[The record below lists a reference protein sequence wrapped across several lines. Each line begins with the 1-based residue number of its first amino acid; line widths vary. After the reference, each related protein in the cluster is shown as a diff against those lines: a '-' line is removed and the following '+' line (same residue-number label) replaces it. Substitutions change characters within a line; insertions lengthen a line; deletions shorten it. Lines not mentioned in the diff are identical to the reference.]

1 MTIMIKPKLDAPMT
15 SHKAMRIRKQ
25 SYKHKQERVHRQY
38 HEGIADYYNAQ
49 ADAIQ
54 HVLDTHDDMPLDA
67 REDGEQRVTA
77 LRAQA
82 IAEVSNPCG
91 SEHGENSRG

>member
-15 SHKAMRIRKQ
+15 SHKAMRMRNANYKRKQ
-25 SYKHKQERVHRQY
+25 EQAHRRY
-38 HEGIADYYNAQ
+38 HEGVADYYNAQ

-54 HVLDTHDDMPLDA
+54 HVLDTHDEMPIEA
-67 REDGEQRVTA
+67 REDGERQVTA

-82 IAEVSNPCG
+82 IAEVSNPCDTPHSG
-91 SEHGENSRG
+91 